1 MRNILI
7 GLGCVVVVA
16 GLVVAVYFGLLKG
29 GTQTP
34 SNVSPAKSSPASS
47 SPAASPMPSPAAASP
62 SPATPA
68 PGTQVAQLPVPAGMD
83 AQPGDHVLGDPK
95 APITII
101 EYASLTC
108 PHCAYFS
115 VNTFPEL
122 KKQYIDTGKAKLVFR
137 DFPLDEY
144 AARGSQMAECAGN
157 DRYFALIEILFA
169 SQRSWIKINDVAG
182 TIAELGKIARL
193 AGVPE
198 ADFKACMA
206 NDGLLQSIIAERQ
219 AGEKMGVEST
229 PTFFI
234 NGKKAEGAMPF
245 AEFEKLLK

>member
-7 GLGCVVVVA
+7 AAGCVVVVA
-16 GLVVAVYFGLLKG
+16 GILVAVYFGLLKG
-29 GTQTP
+29 SSAP
-34 SNVSPAKSSPASS
+34 STA
-47 SPAASPMPSPAAASP
+47 

-68 PGTQVAQLPVPAGMD
+68 AGSPAPGTAVAQAPVPAGLEV
-83 AQPGDHVLGDPK
+83 QPGDHVLGDPK

-108 PHCAYFS
+108 PHCAFFS
-115 VNTFPEL
+115 VNTLPEL

-157 DRYFALIEILFA
+157 DRYFGLIEILFA

-245 AEFEKLLK
+245 PEFEKLLK